1 MALPDDRWSPETD
14 GAMQYAKDFTDGLQF
29 LWGEGFLSPGG
40 PEEVAMI
47 LAGTDLSGKRVLDI
61 GSGIGG
67 IDMLLAER
75 FDAAFVT
82 GIDVED
88 QLVEM
93 ARDLASRRGL
103 SRRVEFRTVEPGPL
117 PFNDGSFEL
126 VFSKDAMVHVAD
138 KVALYGE
145 VNRVLAAGGE
155 FRAGDWFWA
164 KDAQNHPV
172 VREWLGVGPLQFAF
186 TTPVEAEAALKA
198 AGLRNVSVNDRRAE
212 LVASNRKTLERLE
225 GPEFAELVRMV
236 GEQSAAARR
245 EGTRLRQAVLEA
257 GQLIPCHIRADRA
270 A

>member
-1 MALPDDRWSPETD
+1 MALPDRRRTPETE

-40 PEEVAMI
+40 PEAVANI
-47 LAGTDLSGKRVLDI
+47 LSGTKLSGKRVLDI
-61 GSGIGG
+61 GSGLGG

-75 FDAAFVT
+75 FGASMVT
-82 GIDVED
+82 GIDVEE

-103 SRRVEFRTVEPGPL
+103 SRRVEFMTVDPGPL
-117 PFNDGSFEL
+117 PFKDGSFEL
-126 VFSKDAMVHVAD
+126 VFSKDAMVHVED
-138 KVALYGE
+138 KLGIYRE
-145 VNRVLAAGGE
+145 VKRVLAPGGE

-164 KDAQNHPV
+164 KDAQNHPM
-172 VREWLGVGPLQFAF
+172 VRAWLGAGPLHFAF
-186 TTPVEAEAALKA
+186 TTPAQAEAALKA
-198 AGLRNVSVNDRRAE
+198 AGLRNVSVSDRRAE
-212 LVASNRKTLERLE
+212 LVASNRKTLARLE
-225 GPEFAELVRMV
+225 GPQFAELVRMV

-257 GQLIPCHIRADRA
+257 GQLIPCHIKADRA